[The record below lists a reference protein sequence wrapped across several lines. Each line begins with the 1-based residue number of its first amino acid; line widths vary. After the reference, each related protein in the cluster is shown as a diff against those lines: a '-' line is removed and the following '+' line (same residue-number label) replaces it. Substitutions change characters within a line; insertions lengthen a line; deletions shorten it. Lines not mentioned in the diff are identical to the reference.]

1 MICDIIPPHPFL
13 WNLKIT
19 MISVGLA
26 VLFNIV
32 LFVIFDGDLI
42 VEAIQEIEERKQR
55 HFAKKALRSD
65 DSMMKYIKNMVK
77 IEYRN
82 QKTKEFPLKNNSQQ
96 KDYIEYICK
105 ALADTQETVD
115 FETCQTSCV
124 DMIDKMKAMIRNY
137 YRDSKYE
144 KAADCTISYLSICE
158 ANLVAGEYETNW
170 KRKLENLFGIVFL
183 SVREYSDRGKSPKKV
198 IDNLQKKDTSQKKSL
213 QWYQSLKEDLELLQ
227 KYYGKYKFDTSGTL
241 YFPGGIH
248 K

>member
-1 MICDIIPPHPFL
+1 MNYTPEEIKWIGFQ
-13 WNLKIT
+13 
-19 MISVGLA
+19 A
-26 VLFNIV
+26 
-32 LFVIFDGDLI
+32 DLI
-42 VEAIQEIEERKQR
+42 LIICLLGVLGLLYLLKYGDDIVFELKERNHR
-55 HFAKKALRSD
+55 RFAKNALRSD
-65 DSMMKYIKNMVK
+65 DNMMKYIKIMVK
-77 IEYRN
+77 NEYRN
-82 QKTKEFPLKNNSQQ
+82 QKTKEFSLKDNSQQ
-96 KDYIEYICK
+96 RDYIEDICK

-115 FETCQTSCV
+115 FETCQTSCI

-144 KAADCTISYLSICE
+144 KAADCTIVYLSICE

-170 KRKLENLFGIVFL
+170 KRKLENLFGVVFL

>member
-1 MICDIIPPHPFL
+1 MNYTPE
-13 WNLKIT
+13 
-19 MISVGLA
+19 
-26 VLFNIV
+26 
-32 LFVIFDGDLI
+32 VIRWIGFQADLI
-42 VEAIQEIEERKQR
+42 LIICLLGVLGLLYLLKYGEDNVFELKERKQK
-55 HFAKKALRSD
+55 HFVKKALRSD
-65 DSMMKYIKNMVK
+65 DNMMKYIKIMVK
-77 IEYRN
+77 NEYRN
-82 QKTKEFPLKNNSQQ
+82 QKTKEFSLKDNSQQ
-96 KDYIEYICK
+96 RDYIEDICK

-115 FETCQTSCV
+115 FETCQTACI

-144 KAADCTISYLSICE
+144 KAADCTIAYLSICE
-158 ANLVAGEYETNW
+158 ANLVAIEYGINW
-170 KRKLENLFGIVFL
+170 KRILEKFFHIVFL

-227 KYYGKYKFDTSGTL
+227 KYYGKYKFDTNGTL

>member
-1 MICDIIPPHPFL
+1 MNYTPEEIKWIGFQ
-13 WNLKIT
+13 
-19 MISVGLA
+19 A
-26 VLFNIV
+26 
-32 LFVIFDGDLI
+32 DLI
-42 VEAIQEIEERKQR
+42 LIICLLGVLGLLYLLKYGDDIVFELKERNHR
-55 HFAKKALRSD
+55 RFAKKALRSD
-65 DSMMKYIKNMVK
+65 DNMMKYIKIMVK
-77 IEYRN
+77 NEYRN
-82 QKTKEFPLKNNSQQ
+82 QKTKEFSLKDNSQQ
-96 KDYIEYICK
+96 RDYIEYICK

-198 IDNLQKKDTSQKKSL
+198 IDNLQEKNTSQKNSP

-227 KYYGKYKFDTSGTL
+227 KYYGKYQFDTNGTL